1 MECYNIPKS
10 CGSDFTFYHY
20 NGRDASQIDYF
31 MQSSDLIST
40 YITFDREPTNSSTH
54 NPILV
59 KILCEIKLS
68 NQRDGKLNQLRIN
81 WNKID
86 KKGYEEEVES
96 RLALI
101 DDNELIL
108 TCDNISDNINSIC
121 KILSESAV
129 KNSSVPVNRRKRT
142 GKPRKKPWAPEIAS
156 AAKSSK
162 IHHAKWKAAG
172 KPTNP
177 ENEIYKNN
185 KNSKKKL
192 RSLQRR
198 LEATN
203 RNNKYQ
209 ELMEL
214 NERNDKGFYKLV
226 RKQRDPSNPS
236 GSSLIFKDNTL
247 NDQIE
252 ITEAFAQY
260 FEELSTPCENVNFDN
275 DHFTN
280 VKRDITSLTEL
291 FKHSKNHNIPVTTT
305 EEVKKTV
312 LSFKNGKSPDE
323 ENITAEHVKFGGH
336 TLISILTNIINF
348 IFQNLDIPSLLKSGI
363 ACPILKKGKKKT
375 DPNSYRKIVI
385 TMFIGK
391 IVEKL
396 HLQNNQDSINKQQ
409 SRLQKGFTK
418 GQMPA
423 IAALILTELITEAN
437 KSNSSLYI
445 ALMDAKKAFDILW
458 HLGLLREMYNF
469 GLHGDNWL
477 FFKNWYEEVTSKIKW
492 NGNISRPIQE
502 QQGVRQGGV
511 WSPTAYKIFINKLL
525 KTFEKNQLGA
535 YIGCTYCGIPTVA
548 DDVTF
553 ISKSPTELQTM
564 LDIQAYYANKQR
576 YLLSEQKSTI
586 LVLNDKENR
595 SWSLNNKDLST
606 SESAVHLGIERDST
620 SKSGSKEVIC
630 KRVITARKTTYS
642 LMEAENKSTL
652 KYLNLSDTVPG
663 KPHNIWTSCGNE
675 PFAIIMAHLKAKI
688 AVGTIVLQSSKAKHS
703 KSEVSPICQLCH
715 IETEDMIHFLIKCTV
730 LKTTRSPFLQELK
743 TFVKTCL
750 RGENDETLFH
760 ELFNNN
766 EYLARLI
773 IDCSFFHFLKN
784 TEKTRIETIS
794 RGLCYKLYQR
804 RATILAENS

>member
-1 MECYNIPKS
+1 MNASIKRNSSQDKAFMNFIKENGMYIPKS

-59 KILCEIKLS
+59 KIPCEIKLS

-129 KNSSVPVNRRKRT
+129 KNSSVPINRRKRT

-214 NERNDKGFYKLV
+214 NERNDKGFYKL
-226 RKQRDPSNPS
+226 
-236 GSSLIFKDNTL
+236 
-247 NDQIE
+247 
-252 ITEAFAQY
+252 AFAQY

-323 ENITAEHVKFGGH
+323 ENITAEHVKFGGQ

-423 IAALILTELITEAN
+423 IAALILTELI
-437 KSNSSLYI
+437 
-445 ALMDAKKAFDILW
+445 
-458 HLGLLREMYNF
+458 
-469 GLHGDNWL
+469 
-477 FFKNWYEEVTSKIKW
+477 
-492 NGNISRPIQE
+492 
-502 QQGVRQGGV
+502 
-511 WSPTAYKIFINKLL
+511 
-525 KTFEKNQLGA
+525 
-535 YIGCTYCGIPTVA
+535 
-548 DDVTF
+548 
-553 ISKSPTELQTM
+553 
-564 LDIQAYYANKQR
+564 
-576 YLLSEQKSTI
+576 
-586 LVLNDKENR
+586 NR
-595 SWSLNNKDLST
+595 SKQVKLKPVYST
-606 SESAVHLGIERDST
+606 YGCQESV
-620 SKSGSKEVIC
+620 
-630 KRVITARKTTYS
+630 
-642 LMEAENKSTL
+642 
-652 KYLNLSDTVPG
+652 
-663 KPHNIWTSCGNE
+663 
-675 PFAIIMAHLKAKI
+675 
-688 AVGTIVLQSSKAKHS
+688 
-703 KSEVSPICQLCH
+703 
-715 IETEDMIHFLIKCTV
+715 
-730 LKTTRSPFLQELK
+730 
-743 TFVKTCL
+743 
-750 RGENDETLFH
+750 
-760 ELFNNN
+760 
-766 EYLARLI
+766 
-773 IDCSFFHFLKN
+773 
-784 TEKTRIETIS
+784 
-794 RGLCYKLYQR
+794 
-804 RATILAENS
+804 